1 MHFNISVLIKL
12 FVTAIYV
19 ETNQQI
25 METYTKFQTA

>member
-12 FVTAIYV
+12 FLTTIYV